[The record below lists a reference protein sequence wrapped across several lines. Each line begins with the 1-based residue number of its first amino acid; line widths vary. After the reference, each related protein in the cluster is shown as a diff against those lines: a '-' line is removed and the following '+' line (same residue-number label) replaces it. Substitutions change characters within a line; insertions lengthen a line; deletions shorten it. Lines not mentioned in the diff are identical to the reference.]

1 MTTAATGSKATLTQ
15 HCSAGLDVTTF
26 EGHGLRELHL
36 TLHPLPGEPPAAAVN
51 RLVAVLKEHGAS
63 VVRQEMFGAPAAQSE
78 ILQAMRQQ
86 LGAVN
91 WPVTCVHGANCTG
104 EMLFGLHVFAVAG
117 VQVEDVH
124 LGGHCIGRTFSD
136 KWARYVLLGDVRP
149 SDVAL
154 SKPQQARQAYEN
166 IEAALRVTGMSMANV
181 ARTWL
186 FLDDILSWYGPL
198 NAVRT
203 EFYRQRGMFDRM
215 VPASTGVSGRN
226 PAGAAIVAGTFAA
239 EPLNGT
245 FTMCEVASPRQCEA
259 TNYGSSFSRAVA
271 LGNPALQRLMI
282 SGTASIE
289 PGGKSVGDDVE
300 TQIDLTMEVV
310 RAILVAREM
319 DYTSASR
326 VTAYFKYPQ
335 DVKHFDAWRAKN
347 GLKDWPI
354 VCTQADICRDE
365 LLFEIEL
372 DALAV
377 PPSSS

>member
-1 MTTAATGSKATLTQ
+1 MTTAATVSNAALTQ
-15 HCSAGLDVTTF
+15 RRSAGLDVTTF

-36 TLHPLPGEPPAAAVN
+36 TLRPLPGEPPAAAVR
-51 RLVAVLKEHGAS
+51 RLAAVLKVNGAS

-78 ILQAMRQQ
+78 ILQALRQQ
-86 LGAVN
+86 LGAVD
-91 WPVTCVHGANCTG
+91 WPVTCVHGANCAG
-104 EMLFGLHVFAVAG
+104 EMSFGLHVFAVAG
-117 VQVEDVH
+117 VRVEDVH
-124 LGGHCIGRTFSD
+124 LRGQRIGRTFSD
-136 KWARYVLLGDVRP
+136 KWARYVLLGDVRS
-149 SDVAL
+149 SDLAL
-154 SKPQQARQAYEN
+154 SKPQQARQTYEN
-166 IEAALRVTGMSMANV
+166 VEAALRAAGMSMANV

-215 VPASTGVSGRN
+215 VPASTGVSGSN
-226 PAGAAIVAGTFAA
+226 PVGAAIVAGAFAA

-245 FTMCEVASPRQCEA
+245 FTMREVASPRQCEA
-259 TNYGSSFSRAVA
+259 TNYGSSFSRAVE
-271 LGNPALQRLMI
+271 LGNPALRRLMI

-289 PGGKSVGDDVE
+289 PGGKSVGEDVE

-310 RAILVAREM
+310 RAILVSREM
-319 DYTSASR
+319 DYASASR
-326 VTAYFKYPQ
+326 VTAYFKHPQ
-335 DVKHFDAWRAKN
+335 DVKHFDLWRAKN
-347 GLKDWPI
+347 GLTDWPI

-377 PPSSS
+377 PPPKT